1 MGSYCT
7 NKYWKLIWKVIFDEI
22 FLKRSSQLKSICEGL
37 ELSRLLS
44 YIRKVS
50 AKYQQIFS
58 KVSYIL
64 QKDFCCKFRPTNSAE
79 FTRHTK
85 MENEETF
92 EKKQPHF
99 FFFSIWKRQTPI
111 SCWIFRNCHWL
122 YQDSAVENGKRH
134 YFKLLGIWW
143 RENAPRVNGV
153 FQYFISTNCSLKPDI

>member
-22 FLKRSSQLKSICEGL
+22 FLKRSSQLKNICEGL

-79 FTRHTK
+79 FTRHTY
-85 MENEETF
+85 
-92 EKKQPHF
+92 H
-99 FFFSIWKRQTPI
+99 
-111 SCWIFRNCHWL
+111 
-122 YQDSAVENGKRH
+122 GKRGNLWEKTTTIFFLQ
-134 YFKLLGIWW
+134 YTKEADSNKLL
-143 RENAPRVNGV
+143 N
-153 FQYFISTNCSLKPDI
+153 ISQLSLALPGFCRGKWKKALF